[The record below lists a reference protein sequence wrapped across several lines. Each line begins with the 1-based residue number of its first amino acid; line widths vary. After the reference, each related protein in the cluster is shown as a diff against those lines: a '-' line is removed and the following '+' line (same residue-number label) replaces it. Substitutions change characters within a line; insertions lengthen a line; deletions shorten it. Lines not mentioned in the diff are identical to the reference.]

1 MTRAGLI
8 GAVVML
14 LLALGLSFVFGAAVP
29 CCAIVV
35 GLGAGYLA
43 AMWEK
48 PSASGVATKRGALTG
63 AIAGI
68 GAVVGQSLGGLGS
81 AAWTGPEAAS
91 QAAAGIL
98 QSFGINPATSAVDP
112 TAFYASAFGT
122 GCCIGL
128 FSLVLMA
135 GLGALGG
142 VIWWQTAGKS
152 QGGALPA

>member
-8 GAVVML
+8 GAVVMF
-14 LLALGLSFVFGAAVP
+14 LLALGLSFVSGLIVP

-43 AMWEK
+43 SMWEK
-48 PSASGVATKRGALTG
+48 PAANNLAVQRGALAG
-63 AIAGI
+63 LIAGAGALI
-68 GAVVGQSLGGLGS
+68 GQTLGAVGN
-81 AAWTGPEAAS
+81 AAMVGPEASMQLMQQFGVDAGG
-91 QAAAGIL
+91 AAI
-98 QSFGINPATSAVDP
+98 DP
-112 TAFYASAFGT
+112 TMFYLSATGT